1 MKSQMDVITGLAY
14 RVSWIE
20 NVDFEA
26 QLYSDPIYIYVTHSR
41 MFKPTQRYK
50 ILLSWYKTLALFLK
64 DSLQVPG
71 LGQYRWSKRVIVTY
85 SQSEE
90 HPEVVRLK
98 TEISQ
103 RACDYNNR
111 NLVHEHVNTGASRD
125 DFKIVLIGYDG
136 GVKYTA
142 YESSLQTIFDIID
155 LMPMRMRERRYDVP
169 C

>member
-1 MKSQMDVITGLAY
+1 
-14 RVSWIE
+14 
-20 NVDFEA
+20 
-26 QLYSDPIYIYVTHSR
+26 
-41 MFKPTQRYK
+41 MFQPTQRYK

-90 HPEVVRLK
+90 HQEVVRLK

-111 NLVHEHVNTGASRD
+111 KLVHVHTNTGD
-125 DFKIVLIGYDG
+125 GQQDFKLDLIGYDG
-136 GVKYTA
+136 YTKYTG

-155 LMPMRMRERRYDVP
+155 QMPMRKREKKYDNP